1 MDVREVRT
9 FEIDAIRA
17 FEKVPIN
24 LGSQRPPGVRRAV
37 VLLAGFSAKTTTPL
51 LPWQSFR
58 CHRQSVSNLSG
69 NFPHLSPL
77 YNLIESVLYDAQKPQ
92 GSNVAFTG

>member
-24 LGSQRPPGVRRAV
+24 LGHNGPQVSEG
-37 VLLAGFSAKTTTPL
+37 LLFSSRGFRQKQLPL
-51 LPWQSFR
+51 FCPWQSFR
-58 CHRQSVSNLSG
+58 CHRQIVSNLSG
-69 NFPHLSPL
+69 NFPNLSPL

>member
-24 LGSQRPPGVRRAV
+24 LGHNGPQVSEGLLFSSRGFRQKQLPLFCLGNPFDATAKVSRICPGI
-37 VLLAGFSAKTTTPL
+37 S
-51 LPWQSFR
+51 
-58 CHRQSVSNLSG
+58 
-69 NFPHLSPL
+69 
-77 YNLIESVLYDAQKPQ
+77 LICPRYII
-92 GSNVAFTG
+92 